1 LKYFRDFSIKSKI
14 GLTFSLILVAFALVT
29 SYILFNFSQT
39 NNRINL
45 IVESDAAKIKIAA
58 RINQNLLEIARAEKN
73 IVLSKDQREMDGYA
87 AFTDR
92 TLDEMRDRRK
102 RLRDLT
108 DSEGQRLLDGFSV
121 VWDEYLV
128 VNKQVRELTR
138 INANVQAKRLS
149 QNEAREAFEQ
159 ASDSISSLL
168 NRSLAASET
177 IVDAKKLGLSASR
190 IEQAVLIQ
198 RYLFEM
204 QRAEKNLILAS
215 THKAMDDYET
225 FSVDLRTKIDQR
237 LKQLTEIVSD
247 DSKNNL
253 FRFIDRYDQYM
264 RLNQRVQALSRDNSN
279 VRAFNLSTS
288 DGRQLIDRA
297 QTLMASIVEHSES
310 NLDRHKE
317 TSDEILYESIVNV
330 LILFVIIM
338 FVCAIVAALIT
349 QTLSDGFGRLM
360 HITKSIADGNLSV
373 SLGEISKDELGQ
385 LTETVGRMQGSLL
398 LVREEGDAR
407 EWLSGALV
415 RLGSATAG
423 DLPKRILVANIIN
436 EVCRTVDAN
445 LGTLYLFDNR
455 GESLV
460 LNLAGGYG
468 YDTDASLKTQFLRG
482 HGLVGQAANEK
493 QPLLLD
499 EVPDDYIKIR
509 SSLGEAAPRH
519 LAVMSSYHEGELKG
533 VIELGTLRRLN
544 KIELGYLAEAMPA
557 IGATIESAQS
567 REKLQQALSKSERLT
582 DQALSQQRSMEA
594 LNKELAGQ
602 NTLLAVEKKNV
613 ENANQAKSTFLATMS
628 HEIRTPINGIV
639 GMLDVLRRI
648 PPGDDHGKMLS
659 TVNDS
664 AFTLLTIIDEILDFS
679 KVEAG
684 KIELEEIP
692 VTLEDILDGV
702 CQTLLPIAGQK
713 NIDLIAFCDPQLPQ
727 YLADPGRIRQVLY
740 NLVGNAIKF
749 TNTTPEIS
757 GRVTIC
763 VETVESATGPTLTL
777 FKIADNGIGIDAVV
791 QQELFE
797 PFTQAE
803 SAITRKYGGTGLGLT
818 ICKRLCEL
826 MGGEIRVDSE
836 LGVGTTFTVALP
848 LQACSQPILNR
859 DFVLENTS
867 VLLLTE
873 EDGVCDF
880 ISRYLQGERVELSEA
895 PSSQIANLPMQ
906 QLQGLAELV
915 IIVIETQN
923 YGKDINDKLEYLRAQ
938 FSSTLHPSFVVVSHG
953 RRRAARRITADTLQ
967 IDYSALS
974 RRAFINVVS
983 VAAGLASDSTMSSYP
998 GLPPVA
1004 RIPRIVEI
1012 AGSANYRLL
1021 VAEDNETNQKVIK
1034 YQLGLM
1040 GLTADIA
1047 SNGEEAL
1054 RMWSE
1059 NRGKYSLLLTDCHMP
1074 IMDGY
1079 DLSRTIRELE
1089 HGDSRL
1095 PIIATTADA
1104 MSEAR
1109 HRCLDAGMDDYICKP
1124 LLVEVLSEKLAR
1136 WLPEEQKVGD
1146 IQPAEVRGAQDVAT
1160 TAVANDI
1167 SHEVINAKALPE
1179 LLGSD
1184 DPKLLA
1190 DFYHEF
1196 LKSALPTVEEMC
1208 RTIDEGGVKE
1218 VVALAHKLKSS
1229 AASVGAQL
1237 VCDCCLQMETWGK
1250 NGDSAALKQN
1260 REKLQ
1265 LHMQQARDWILQH
1278 YPKTD

>member
-1 LKYFRDFSIKSKI
+1 MKDFRDFSIKTKI

-29 SYILFNFSQT
+29 GYILVNFNKT
-39 NNRINL
+39 NNRINV
-45 IVESDAAKIKIAA
+45 IVEVDAAKIKLAA

-73 IVLSKDQREMDGYA
+73 IVLSKDQREMDTYS
-87 AFTDR
+87 AFTER
-92 TLDEMRDRRK
+92 TLDEMRDRRQ

-108 DSEGQRLLDGFSV
+108 DIEGQSLLDSFST
-121 VWDEYLV
+121 VWSEYLL
-128 VNKQVRELTR
+128 VNEKIRELTK
-138 INANVQAKRLS
+138 INSNVEAKTLS
-149 QNEAREAFEQ
+149 QNEAREVFDQ
-159 ASDSISSLL
+159 ASDSIVTLL
-168 NRSLAASET
+168 NRSLGAPGPLTDLQDRSLTAR
-177 IVDAKKLGLSASR
+177 R
-190 IEQAVLIQ
+190 IEQAALIH
-198 RYLFEM
+198 RYLSEI

-215 THKAMDDYET
+215 TRQEMDLYEAS
-225 FSVDLRTKIDQR
+225 SVGLQTKIDQS
-237 LKQLTEIVSD
+237 LKQLNEIVSD
-247 DSKNNL
+247 ESRNDL
-253 FRFIDRYDQYM
+253 FRFIDRYDRYM
-264 RLNQRVQALSRDNSN
+264 RLNQQVQKLSRENSN
-279 VRAFNLSTS
+279 VRAFDLSTG
-288 DGRQLIDRA
+288 DGRRLIDRA
-297 QTLMASIVEHSES
+297 QGLMAAIVEHNES

-317 TSDEILYESIVNV
+317 TTDEILYKSIVNV

-338 FVCAIVAALIT
+338 FICIILAALIT
-349 QTLSDGFGRLM
+349 KTMSQGFARLM
-360 HITKSIADGNLSV
+360 HITKAIADGNLNI
-373 SLGEISKDELGQ
+373 SLGRISEDELGK
-385 LTETVGRMQGSLL
+385 LTETVGRMQGSLRR
-398 LVREEGDAR
+398 VNEEREAR
-407 EWLSGALV
+407 EWLSNGLV
-415 RLGSATAG
+415 RLSSVVAG
-423 DLPKRILVANIIN
+423 DLTKRILVANIIS
-436 EVCRTVDAN
+436 ELCQTVDAN
-445 LGTLYLFDNR
+445 LGTLYIFDNR

-468 YDTDASLKTQFLRG
+468 YDPDASLTTQFLRG

-544 KIELGYLAEAMPA
+544 KIELGYLAEAMTA
-557 IGATIESAQS
+557 IGATIESAQR

-582 DQALSQQRSMEA
+582 DQALSQQKTMET

-602 NTLLAVEKKNV
+602 NKLLAIEKQNV
-613 ENANQAKSTFLATMS
+613 ESANQAKSTFLATMS

-639 GMLDVLRRI
+639 GMLDVLRRL
-648 PPGDDHGKMLS
+648 PPGDDHGKLLS

-692 VTLEDILDGV
+692 VTLEDILDSV
-702 CQTLLPIAGQK
+702 YQTLLPIAGQK
-713 NIDLIAFCDPQLPQ
+713 NIDIIAFCDPQLPQ

-749 TNTTPEIS
+749 TNTTPEVF

-777 FKIADNGIGIDAVV
+777 FKIADNGIGIDAAV

-848 LQACSQPILNR
+848 LQACSQPIINR

-867 VLLLTE
+867 VLFLTE
-873 EDGVCDF
+873 EDSVCDF
-880 ISRYLQGERVELSEA
+880 ISLYLQGERVELSEA
-895 PSSQIANLPMQ
+895 PSSQIADLPMQ
-906 QLQGLAELV
+906 QLQGLSELV
-915 IIVIETQN
+915 VIVIEAQN
-923 YGKDINDKLEYLRAQ
+923 DGKEINAKLEYLRAQ
-938 FSSTLHPSFVVVSHG
+938 FPSTLHPSFVVVSRG
-953 RRRAARRITADTLQ
+953 SRRAARRTAADTLQ
-967 IDYSALS
+967 IDYSAVN

-998 GLPPVA
+998 GLPSVTH
-1004 RIPRIVEI
+1004 IPRIVEI

-1054 RMWSE
+1054 RLWSE

-1074 IMDGY
+1074 RMNGY
-1079 DLSRTIRELE
+1079 DLSRTIRKLE

-1136 WLPEEQKVGD
+1136 WLPVVQTVGE

-1160 TAVANDI
+1160 TAVGNDI
-1167 SHEVINAKALPE
+1167 SHEVINAKALSE

-1184 DPKLLA
+1184 DPELLA

-1208 RTIDEGGVKE
+1208 RAIDEGGVKE
-1218 VVALAHKLKSS
+1218 VAALAHKLQSS
-1229 AASVGAQL
+1229 AASVGAQV
-1237 VCDCCLQMETWGK
+1237 VCDCCLQMEAWGK